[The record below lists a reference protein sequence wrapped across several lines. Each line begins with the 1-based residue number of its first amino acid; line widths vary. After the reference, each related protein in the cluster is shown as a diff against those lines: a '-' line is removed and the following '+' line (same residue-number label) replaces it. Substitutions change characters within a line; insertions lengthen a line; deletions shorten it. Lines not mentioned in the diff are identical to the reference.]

1 MREHKFKNTFQD
13 TPNPFCSCWNKYILL
28 CSNKYT
34 YFFFTYPCLLIK
46 GAPSWAQLMN
56 DSGSSL
62 IWYWLIFF
70 FLVKLFSANRCQEN
84 LFKYFVVFYYIFI
97 SLTFFVYP
105 YVFFFFFFF
114 FETIYHSYSFSSK
127 VCFYLFISI
136 NFLNYLFDYTQV
148 SLKYLM
154 HLVIVF
160 FCSIYLYVR
169 YSYIKKLD
177 HNLIYQSSQFSS
189 F

>member
-13 TPNPFCSCWNKYILL
+13 TSNPFCSCRNKYILL
-28 CSNKYT
+28 CWNKYT
-34 YFFFTYPCLLIK
+34 YFFFTSPCLLIK
-46 GAPSWAQLMN
+46 GAPSRAQLMN

-84 LFKYFVVFYYIFI
+84 LFLVFCSFLLYFHLFNFFSV
-97 SLTFFVYP
+97 SLRL
-105 YVFFFFFFF
+105 FFFFFF
-114 FETIYHSYSFSSK
+114 FEAIHHLYSFSSK

-136 NFLNYLFDYTQV
+136 NFLHYLFDYTQV
-148 SLKYLM
+148 SLEYLR
-154 HLVIVF
+154 HLVITF

-169 YSYIKKLD
+169 YSYIK
-177 HNLIYQSSQFSS
+177 NLIII
-189 F
+189 